1 MKSKAWLK
9 ESSFAYVA
17 VKKIVL
23 DKRLL
28 NDLKYLIDFNHT
40 GALEVYHSLY
50 NKCSPKRLH
59 FSYPVMTARAQ
70 LTVPDFNFRVGLAHR
85 KNKQGDLQYKHQFSK
100 MTQSWVVK
108 KYTKGK
114 KRTGKSICKWHPLI
128 TKFQSQLMFQSILEV
143 WRNQKKLKPF
153 QT

>member
-50 NKCSPKRLH
+50 NKCSSKRLH

-70 LTVPDFNFRVGLAHR
+70 LAVPDFNFRVGLAHR